1 MLLRVEILRANL
13 VELEAYLHM
22 NYYEVLGVK
31 NTATEEE
38 IKKVYRKL
46 AAKHHPDQNQN
57 NPKAKERFISI
68 SKAYETLGDTKKR
81 KEYDKSLNDQQFFKK
96 GSSKQ
101 PRTTTFNPEQ
111 MGKMGEFE
119 QFFGFTKD
127 GQKITPTGKSSKK
140 DPLDPDQMFQRFF
153 GKK

>member
-1 MLLRVEILRANL
+1 
-13 VELEAYLHM
+13 M
-22 NYYEVLGVK
+22 NYYEILGVAK
-31 NTATEEE
+31 TATEAE

-46 AAKHHPDQNQN
+46 AAKYHPDQNQN
-57 NPKAKERFISI
+57 NPSARERFISI

-81 KEYDKSLNDQQFFKK
+81 KEYDKSLNEQPFFKK
-96 GSSKQ
+96 GSRNQSK
-101 PRTTTFNPEQ
+101 TTTFNPEQ

-119 QFFGFTKD
+119 HFFGFTKD

-140 DPLDPDQMFQRFF
+140 GPLDPDQMFQQFF